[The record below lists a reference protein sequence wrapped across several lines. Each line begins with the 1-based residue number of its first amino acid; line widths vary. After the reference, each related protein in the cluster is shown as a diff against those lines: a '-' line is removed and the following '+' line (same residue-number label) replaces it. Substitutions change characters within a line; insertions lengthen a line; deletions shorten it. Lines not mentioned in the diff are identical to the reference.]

1 MPGRASALDA
11 TIRALGAGMGEWN
24 DMDVAFTY
32 PGDPNDEHDAI
43 RDAVAMWDTS
53 ALKKT
58 WVRGPDALAAVDY
71 LVTRSIAKIY
81 VGKSAYVPILKDD
94 GHFCDDGFIYH
105 LEDDVYLAV
114 TSTGPTLGLL
124 QDWATGKNVSV
135 ELDESLH
142 MISVQGPRSG
152 EFLDSHTGMD
162 LFGLR
167 YCHQEK
173 TALFGQER
181 IISRTGY
188 SGERGYEIFVP
199 ADGVV
204 ELWEQLME
212 HGKPFGLRPVSFS
225 GLEIVHIESGLMAYG
240 AEATEENTPWEV
252 DFGWAISRTKE
263 DFCGREA
270 LLALEGKETVKFRG
284 LVAEHDAVVEH
295 FAELSIDGEKVGFV
309 TTPAYSKRLGQSLAL
324 VHVIP
329 SAAEPGTRVELKG
342 PTIQCSASV
351 ASIPFV
357 DPERKRMHAM

>member
-152 EFLDSHTGMD
+152 EFSRQPHRDGSVRPALLPPGKNRAVRPGADHFAD
-162 LFGLR
+162 RLF
-167 YCHQEK
+167 
-173 TALFGQER
+173 
-181 IISRTGY
+181 
-188 SGERGYEIFVP
+188 GERGCEIFVP

-263 DFCGREA
+263 DFRGREA
-270 LLALEGKETVKFRG
+270 LFALEGKETVKFRG

-342 PTIQCSASV
+342 PTIQCPASV